1 MSSPELFEGATGLK
15 VDLIVT
21 NGLVHTMEPGYPRA
35 GALAVIGSRIAAIGS
50 ARDIGMLASS
60 KTRVIDAGGRL
71 VLPGFNDSHVHFL
84 AGGFSLNNLDL
95 RSAESPEEFTRRVE
109 VFARSCAAGTWIQG
123 GDWDHENWPGS
134 PLPDR
139 SMVDCVSGHPVF
151 VTRLDGHMGLANSLA
166 LRLAG
171 VTRETKDPPGGLI
184 VRDPRSGEP
193 TGVLKDT
200 AMDFITRVIPPPGP
214 EERHRAALAATRH
227 AAELGVTSVTDVS
240 ADDDIGLYQKMAE
253 DGELK
258 NRIYGTRSIVNWE
271 VSGRAG
277 IRAGF
282 GNDWVRSGGIKGFS
296 DGSLGSL
303 TALFVDPYADDPGNR
318 GLLFD
323 QMLPEGIMLER
334 TLGADRAGLQVMIHA
349 IGDAA
354 NQQVLDIFA
363 AVAEAN
369 GPRDRRC
376 RVEHA
381 QHLRREDIARFGNLG
396 VIASMQPYHAADDG
410 RWCEKRLGRER
421 CAQAYAFRS
430 LLDTGAVLAFGSDW
444 TVAPLNPL
452 TGIKASVTRQ
462 TLDGKNP
469 DGWVPEEKI
478 TVEEAVRAYTMGS
491 AFAEFAEHQKG
502 SLVPG
507 KLADFVILEEDI
519 FAMDPSGIDRVRV
532 LCTVVGGR
540 VVHEI

>member
-1 MSSPELFEGATGLK
+1 
-15 VDLIVT
+15 
-21 NGLVHTMEPGYPRA
+21 
-35 GALAVIGSRIAAIGS
+35 
-50 ARDIGMLASS
+50 
-60 KTRVIDAGGRL
+60 
-71 VLPGFNDSHVHFL
+71 
-84 AGGFSLNNLDL
+84 
-95 RSAESPEEFTRRVE
+95 
-109 VFARSCAAGTWIQG
+109 
-123 GDWDHENWPGS
+123 
-134 PLPDR
+134 
-139 SMVDCVSGHPVF
+139 
-151 VTRLDGHMGLANSLA
+151 
-166 LRLAG
+166 
-171 VTRETKDPPGGLI
+171 
-184 VRDPRSGEP
+184 
-193 TGVLKDT
+193 
-200 AMDFITRVIPPPGP
+200 
-214 EERHRAALAATRH
+214 
-227 AAELGVTSVTDVS
+227 
-240 ADDDIGLYQKMAE
+240 
-253 DGELK
+253 
-258 NRIYGTRSIVNWE
+258 
-271 VSGRAG
+271 
-277 IRAGF
+277 
-282 GNDWVRSGGIKGFS
+282 
-296 DGSLGSL
+296 
-303 TALFVDPYADDPGNR
+303 
-318 GLLFD
+318 
-323 QMLPEGIMLER
+323 MLPEGIMLER